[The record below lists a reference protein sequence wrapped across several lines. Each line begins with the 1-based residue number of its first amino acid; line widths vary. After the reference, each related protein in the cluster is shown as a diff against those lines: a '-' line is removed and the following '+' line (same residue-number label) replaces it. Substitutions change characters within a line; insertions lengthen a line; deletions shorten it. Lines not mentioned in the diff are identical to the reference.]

1 MKILNTSIA
10 ISATI
15 VCIISIWILDKGFGV
30 GDEAYFLQLLEYQP
44 QGFSV
49 SASHMFFKGLF
60 SNNIVIIR
68 WFVFVS
74 NILIS
79 YFFSVSVFY
88 FFQEKISNY
97 KIHIIILAISII
109 ALYISYMPIGD
120 VISYNYLNR
129 LVTLIAVACMLI
141 ALKNKDKCWYL
152 YVISGF
158 FISLLLFIK
167 FTNSVLIL
175 VLPIVMY
182 LYCRIQNVK
191 SFKIL
196 VLYCCGVLLGF
207 LYFFVCIES
216 ITEYVENI
224 RRIAEIKY
232 FIYNLD

>member
-1 MKILNTSIA
+1 
-10 ISATI
+10 
-15 VCIISIWILDKGFGV
+15 
-30 GDEAYFLQLLEYQP
+30 
-44 QGFSV
+44 
-49 SASHMFFKGLF
+49 MFFDGWF
-60 SNNIVIIR
+60 SNILQIR
-68 WFVFVS
+68 WYVFVS
-74 NILIS
+74 NILIA
-79 YFFSVSVFY
+79 YIFSVSVFY

-129 LVTLIAVACMLI
+129 LVTLVAISSMLI
-141 ALKNKDKCWYL
+141 ALRNRENYWYL
-152 YVISGF
+152 FIISGF

-196 VLYCCGVLLGF
+196 VLYCSGVLLGF
-207 LYFFVCIES
+207 LYYFVCIES

-224 RRIAEIKY
+224 RRIAEITVQEKSSTGHNLSMLIMWIFNAIKY
-232 FIYNLD
+232 SLLQIIPFVPFCFLPF